1 MKTRGCRS
9 AAWQTDMTQCP
20 RFACARLTATVLLTT
35 AALLA
40 GCGSLLTPG
49 QPSVWYQLED
59 RPGSRPNPP
68 GELAV
73 ERQPASSARAAITP
87 VPDQTPPGPRPRL
100 MLSALGAGALYESTG
115 IVYGRGDGQRAYYQY
130 ASWAERPSNRL
141 VSLLDGRLNDRL
153 RDQAPPA
160 RDFAWV
166 ALDTSGLVG
175 DWLLGLRIRE
185 FYHDA
190 SGLRDKAIVE
200 VDAELLD
207 WQAKTLLAR
216 RRFHVEQALTES
228 SVTAAVAGLSAATSQ
243 LLDQI
248 AAWLES
254 LAPPRHPG
262 PARTPGTIP
271 H

>member
-1 MKTRGCRS
+1 M
-9 AAWQTDMTQCP
+9 AP
-20 RFACARLTATVLLTT
+20 RRRRVAGILLAS
-35 AALLA
+35 AALLLS
-40 GCGSLLTPG
+40 GCSTLLTPG

-59 RPGSRPNPP
+59 RPGSRPAPP

-73 ERQPASSARAAITP
+73 ERQPASSERAAI
-87 VPDQTPPGPRPRL
+87 VPAPNQTPPGPRPRL

-115 IVYGRGDGQRAYYQY
+115 IVYGRGPDQRAYYQY
-130 ASWAERPSNRL
+130 ANWAERPSNRL
-141 VSLLDGRLNDRL
+141 VSLLDVRLNDRL
-153 RDQAPPA
+153 RDQAPSA

-175 DWLLGLRIRE
+175 DWLLGLRIKD

-190 SGLRDKAIVE
+190 SGPRDKAVVE

-216 RRFHVEQALTES
+216 RRFHAEQTLTES
-228 SVTAAVAGLSAATSQ
+228 SVTAAVAGLSTATSQ
-243 LLDQI
+243 VIDQI
-248 AAWLES
+248 AIWLES
-254 LAPPRHPG
+254 LAPPRTPATATP
-262 PARTPGTIP
+262 PARAPGAIP